1 MKNLLHELWFGNVR
15 PFANP
20 PANTK
25 TTQKL
30 ASQLSQKRET
40 LLAEL
45 TEQQVKLL
53 AEYECANEEI
63 TSLSEANAFSEGF
76 RLGVGL
82 MIEVMKS
89 YKTTT

>member
-1 MKNLLHELWFGNVR
+1 MKNLLHELWFGNIR

-20 PANTK
+20 PADTK

-30 ASQLSQKRET
+30 ALRLGQKRET

-45 TEQQVKLL
+45 TEQQTKLL

-63 TSLSEANAFSEGF
+63 TSLAEANAFSEGF
-76 RLGVGL
+76 RLGMGL
-82 MIEVMKS
+82 LIEVMKGNRS
-89 YKTTT
+89 T

>member
-20 PANTK
+20 PADTK

-30 ASQLSQKRET
+30 ALRLSQKREM

-45 TEQQVKLL
+45 TEQQTKLL
-53 AEYECANEEI
+53 AEYECASEEI
-63 TSLSEANAFSEGF
+63 TSLAEANAFSEGF
-76 RLGVGL
+76 RLGARI
-82 MIEVMKS
+82 MIDVSRSEKVKS
-89 YKTTT
+89 

>member
-1 MKNLLHELWFGNVR
+1 MKNLLHELWFGNIR

-20 PANTK
+20 AGDAK
-25 TTQKL
+25 TIQKL
-30 ASQLSQKRET
+30 ALRLSQKRDI

-63 TSLSEANAFSEGF
+63 ISHTEANAFEEGF
-76 RLGVGL
+76 RLGVEF
-82 MIEVMKS
+82 MIEVMKGN
-89 YKTTT
+89 

>member
-1 MKNLLHELWFGNVR
+1 MKNLLHELWFGNIR

-20 PANTK
+20 PTDIQ

-30 ASQLSQKRET
+30 ALLLSQKREK

-45 TEQQVKLL
+45 TEQQTKLL
-53 AEYECANEEI
+53 AEYECASEEI
-63 TSLSEANAFSEGF
+63 TSLAEANAFAEGF

-82 MIEVMKS
+82 MIEVIKGD
-89 YKTTT
+89 KTNT

>member
-1 MKNLLHELWFGNVR
+1 MKNLLHELWFGNIR

-20 PANTK
+20 PLHPEI
-25 TTQKL
+25 TQKL
-30 ASQLSQKRET
+30 ALQLSQKREK
-40 LLAEL
+40 LLAEI

-63 TSLSEANAFSEGF
+63 ISHTEANAFEEGF

-82 MIEVMKS
+82 MIEVMKGNPAI
-89 YKTTT
+89 

>member
-20 PANTK
+20 PLHPEI
-25 TTQKL
+25 TQKL
-30 ASQLSQKRET
+30 ALQLSQKREN

-45 TEQQVKLL
+45 TEQQTKLL
-53 AEYECANEEI
+53 AEYECASEEV
-63 TSLSEANAFSEGF
+63 TSLAEANAFSEGF

-82 MIEVMKS
+82 MIEVMKGNPAI
-89 YKTTT
+89 

>member
-20 PANTK
+20 PLHPEI
-25 TTQKL
+25 TQNL
-30 ASQLSQKRET
+30 ASQLTQKREK
-40 LLAEL
+40 LLSEL

-63 TSLSEANAFSEGF
+63 TSLAEANAFSEGF
-76 RLGVGL
+76 RLGVEL
-82 MIEVMKS
+82 MIEAMINNK
-89 YKTTT
+89 